1 MTNLEAFVN
10 DLDELYED
18 IKTNYNNIFINLS
31 KDKHPDI
38 KFIMLIEDTIKVEN
52 CMKVFANKY
61 KLRGNQELYK
71 INLDTLKNIVFD
83 CAILNDTIIIYIN
96 K

>member
-1 MTNLEAFVN
+1 MRKRIYSYATG
-10 DLDELYED
+10 
-18 IKTNYNNIFINLS
+18 

-38 KFIMLIEDTIKVEN
+38 KFIMLIED

-71 INLDTLKNIVFD
+71 INLDTLKNIVLIVQFLMTHL
-83 CAILNDTIIIYIN
+83 IV
-96 K
+96 